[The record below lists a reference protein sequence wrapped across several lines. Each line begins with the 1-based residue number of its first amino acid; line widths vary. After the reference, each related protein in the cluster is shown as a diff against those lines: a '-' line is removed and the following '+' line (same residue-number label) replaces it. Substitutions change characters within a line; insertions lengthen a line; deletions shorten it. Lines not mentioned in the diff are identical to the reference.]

1 MSIPPPGYETPQASP
16 PPPPPSAPQGAPLS
30 HEDAKAQTGSRQAGD
45 NVQYELKSVQALRGR
60 ESSAKAKW
68 QDQGWEFVS
77 ENRRTL
83 RTELNFRRVKP
94 KTFGAHLL
102 SSVAAVRRLQPRTQL
117 ALVASGALI
126 LVAASIGI
134 VARTQNGGD
143 TPKPSA
149 AQTTAS
155 TTPPAETTVTDITV
169 DDLVDKL
176 NSAGMGGM
184 KVGDQFRVTGELA
197 GSEYWAV
204 GASGDFFVMLKTKK
218 GSDLNVFVDE
228 STASGW
234 QDGTKVEM
242 VLMMVEATIRGETTD
257 GWFEAQ
263 SAKTIS
269 GGTTKEAKEADTRLK
284 LFDALSDYAKA
295 INKGAGATVIDSI
308 EPGSAESVVH
318 VNLNLGFASLSTL
331 EAQTSLKT
339 MNGHLVEIAAEN
351 GLGRPMVK
359 FYLAD
364 EVVAENRYLLDPGD
378 VKFKGILDV

>member
-1 MSIPPPGYETPQASP
+1 
-16 PPPPPSAPQGAPLS
+16 
-30 HEDAKAQTGSRQAGD
+30 
-45 NVQYELKSVQALRGR
+45 
-60 ESSAKAKW
+60 
-68 QDQGWEFVS
+68 
-77 ENRRTL
+77 
-83 RTELNFRRVKP
+83 
-94 KTFGAHLL
+94 
-102 SSVAAVRRLQPRTQL
+102 L

-134 VARTQNGGD
+134 VAGTQNGGD
-143 TPKPSA
+143 THKPSA

-204 GASGDFFVMLKTKK
+204 GASEDFFVMLKTKK

-228 STASGW
+228 SATSGW
-234 QDGTKVEM
+234 QDGAKVEM

-257 GWFEAQ
+257 GWFEAR

-269 GGTTKEAKEADTRLK
+269 GGTTKEAKEADTRQK

-295 INKGAGATVIDSI
+295 INKGAGATVIGSI

-331 EAQTSLKT
+331 EAQTSIKT